1 MYTTGELRD
10 AASAMVTAQEKNME
24 IGEGVGGLGFHHPDL
39 LEDWGRWQDM
49 SENQHADTV
58 LSLLDE
64 IDRQRKINRRLNRYI
79 EDLETEGMFSE

>member
-24 IGEGVGGLGFHHPDL
+24 IGEGVGGLGLHHPDL
-39 LEDWGRWQDM
+39 LEDWGRWLDM
-49 SENQHADTV
+49 SENLHADTV

-79 EDLETEGMFSE
+79 DELEEMEESK